1 MDESLTQEADHIG
14 NSEGNPCIR
23 SAVIETALYQLQ
35 DVTLFSLPARRVMTK
50 EDRTTCPDTELFHA
64 ERRL

>member
-1 MDESLTQEADHIG
+1 MDESLPQGADHIG

-35 DVTLFSLPARRVMTK
+35 ESLCSLSQPGRVMTK